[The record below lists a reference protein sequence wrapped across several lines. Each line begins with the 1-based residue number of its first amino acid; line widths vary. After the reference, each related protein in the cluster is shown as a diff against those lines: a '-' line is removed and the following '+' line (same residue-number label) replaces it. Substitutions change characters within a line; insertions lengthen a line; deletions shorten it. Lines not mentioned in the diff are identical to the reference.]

1 MPAWQLATGL
11 SITLLVVLTVHVFYR
26 RPPGSLWPSL
36 PMVIA
41 SALVFAL
48 GDLVAE
54 VWADSPGGL
63 WLGMTLLYVGL
74 FSMSTAWWDF
84 TGRYA
89 EIYEPEIWARVKRFP
104 LVPTRFLIGM
114 NVVFV
119 LLMATSSWHG
129 LFLDPNPGSR
139 STYGPIWYLAA
150 AINYLVV
157 MGALT
162 IQVVLSFTARNRAIR
177 SQCRYMAAAI
187 LAPLVANI
195 IFVSTTLP
203 LAYDPTA
210 LGMAISCSFLLFAV
224 SRLDLFALER
234 LSVPDILSED
244 MDAIL
249 FVRSDYRLLYANER
263 ASLLMG
269 ENLLIRGTCVEETFS
284 KKIPSFCLDEVLETC
299 FEGARPMVGG
309 AHHLLNSAGRNQWI
323 QIDVTRFRW
332 HRGRSIGFCIRL
344 RDRTELHEANIAMED
359 HAILLEA
366 IDKATGEGLVVQDS
380 MGRIR
385 YANEAFARLWDIP
398 IVDLN
403 TWGHEKL
410 IHEVGSRVWG
420 NSGEAFRTVWSRETE
435 LFDLN
440 FRLTADVQLVDGR
453 IMEVC
458 TFPIKPAQTF
468 SGRVWRT
475 TDVTQQRQDAQAMIH
490 SQKLKGLGVLAG
502 GIAHDFNNLLAVMLG
517 NAELARESA
526 PPNSPMLEY
535 LEDVEAS
542 AHRAADLTAQM
553 LAYTGKASFSKELIN
568 LSELIRDAGDLL
580 SVSIS
585 KNIRMDY
592 QMEETLP
599 MLEGGLGQL
608 RQIAMNL
615 VTNAAD
621 AIGNSPAGCIE
632 IETGMG
638 RPEALGFQTAS
649 LSYGT
654 IPNSAVFL
662 RVLDNGEGMD
672 QDTLNRIFDPFFTT
686 KISGRG
692 LGLAVTLGIIQSHDA
707 SLCVE
712 STPGEGTSFTV
723 FFPSVARTNE
733 IKEIQA
739 SLEYLPAPCQTAL
752 VVDDEASV
760 REMLKKMLS
769 TMDFKVLEACD
780 GYQAI
785 DVYEEH
791 SEEIDFVILDMNMP
805 GMDGEATWWSLRKR
819 TEDLPILLSS
829 GYPEQMV
836 NLEGARSAD
845 IDGFIQKP
853 YRKRDLMRELAL
865 LLARPRQAQG

>member
-1 MPAWQLATGL
+1 
-11 SITLLVVLTVHVFYR
+11 
-26 RPPGSLWPSL
+26 
-36 PMVIA
+36 MVIA

-48 GDLVAE
+48 GDLMAE
-54 VWADSPGGL
+54 VWSDSPGGL

-74 FSMSTAWWDF
+74 FSMSAAWWDF
-84 TGRYA
+84 TGRYI
-89 EIYEPEIWARVKRFP
+89 ETYEPEIWARLKRFP
-104 LVPTRFLIGM
+104 WVPTRVLIGI
-114 NVVFV
+114 NAVFLVV
-119 LLMATSSWHG
+119 MATNSWHG

-139 STYGPIWYLAA
+139 STYGPVWYVAA
-150 AINYLVV
+150 ATNYLVV
-157 MGALT
+157 MGVLS
-162 IQVVLSFTARNRAIR
+162 IQVALSFIARNRAIR

-187 LAPLVANI
+187 LVPLVANI
-195 IFVSTTLP
+195 IFVSTPVP

-210 LGMAISCSFLLFAV
+210 LGMAVSCSLFLFAV

-244 MDAIL
+244 TDAIL
-249 FVRSDYRLLYANER
+249 FIRSDCRLLYANER
-263 ASLLMG
+263 ASILMG
-269 ENLLIRGTCVEETFS
+269 EDLLVRGTSVSEAFG
-284 KKIPSFCLDEVLETC
+284 KKIPSFCLDEVLQAR
-299 FEGARPMVGG
+299 FEGARPIVGG
-309 AHHLLNSAGRNQWI
+309 AHHLFNRSGRDQWI

-332 HRGRSIGFCIRL
+332 HRGRSLGFCIRL

-398 IVDLN
+398 IADLT
-403 TWGHEKL
+403 TWGSEKV
-410 IHEVGSRVWG
+410 ICEVGARVWG
-420 NSGEAFRTVWSRETE
+420 NSGDAFETAWSRGGDQ
-435 LFDLN
+435 FDLD

-502 GIAHDFNNLLAVMLG
+502 GIAHDFNNLLAAMLG
-517 NAELARESA
+517 NAELAREAA
-526 PPNSPMLEY
+526 PPNSPVLEY
-535 LEDVEAS
+535 LEDVETS

-553 LAYTGKASFSKELIN
+553 LAYTGKATFSKELIN
-568 LSELIRDAGDLL
+568 LSELIREAGDLL

-585 KNIRMDY
+585 KNIRVHY

-621 AIGNSPAGCIE
+621 AIGDSPTGCIE
-632 IETGMG
+632 IETGRG
-638 RPEALGFQTAS
+638 RPEALGFPTVS

-654 IPNSAVFL
+654 IPNCPVFL
-662 RVLDNGEGMD
+662 RVLDNGDGMD

-692 LGLAVTLGIIQSHDA
+692 LGLAATLGIIQSHEA

-723 FFPSVARTNE
+723 FFPSVTRTNAT
-733 IKEIQA
+733 KEVHA
-739 SLEYLPAPCQTAL
+739 LLKHLPITRQTVL
-752 VVDDEASV
+752 IVDDEASV
-760 REMLKKMLS
+760 RAMLKKMLS
-769 TMDFKVLEACD
+769 TMNFKVLEACD
-780 GYQAI
+780 GYEAI

-791 SEEIDFVILDMNMP
+791 SEEIDLVILDMSMP

-819 TEDLPILLSS
+819 TKDLPILLSS

-836 NLEGARSAD
+836 NLEGARSAET
-845 IDGFIQKP
+845 DGFIQKP
-853 YRKRDLMRELAL
+853 YRKRDLTKQLAL
-865 LLARPRQAQG
+865 LLARPSQAQR